1 MWQLLKDAVEGWQR
15 DNASLLAAAVAFYT
29 IFSLAPVLVIALAVA
44 GAVIG
49 EGAART
55 ELAGQLHSL
64 MGPRA
69 SAFILLVLDGMKS
82 DGGIG
87 VTIVG
92 TATAF
97 LGATAAFSALQ
108 IGLNTVWKAP
118 PTETSWIQDIMDV
131 LFSRLLSFVMVVA
144 VGLLLLLSLALSTA
158 LSAVDEFMPQ
168 FLSMPPFLLDLA
180 NHAVSWVLITLL
192 FAAIYKLLPDV
203 SISWKDVWVGA
214 AITGLLFILGTIPMG
229 YYLGRTTLRSA
240 FGAAASLVAI
250 LMWVYY
256 STQIFFFGAEIARA
270 YSRRY
275 GSRINE
281 GGSGQPAS

>member
-1 MWQLLKDAVEGWQR
+1 MWNLIKDAVEGWQR

-55 ELAGQLHSL
+55 ELMGQLESL

-69 SAFILLVLDGMKS
+69 AAFILLVLDGMKS
-82 DGGIG
+82 TGGIG
-87 VTIVG
+87 ITLIG

-97 LGATAAFSALQ
+97 VGATAAFSALQ
-108 IGLNTVWKAP
+108 TGLNTVWKAP
-118 PTETSWIQDIMDV
+118 PTETSWVEGIKDLI
-131 LFSRLLSFVMVVA
+131 FSRLLSFAMVLA

-158 LSAVDEFMPQ
+158 LSAVDEFMPD
-168 FLSMPPFLLDLA
+168 FLPLPPFALDLA

-203 SISWKDVWVGA
+203 TISWKDVWVGA
-214 AITGLLFILGTIPMG
+214 VITGLLFILGTVPMG

-250 LMWVYY
+250 LLWVYY
-256 STQIFFFGAEIARA
+256 STMIFFFGAEITRA
-270 YSRRY
+270 YARRY
-275 GSRINE
+275 GSRVRE
-281 GGSGQPAS
+281 VGAGEPSS